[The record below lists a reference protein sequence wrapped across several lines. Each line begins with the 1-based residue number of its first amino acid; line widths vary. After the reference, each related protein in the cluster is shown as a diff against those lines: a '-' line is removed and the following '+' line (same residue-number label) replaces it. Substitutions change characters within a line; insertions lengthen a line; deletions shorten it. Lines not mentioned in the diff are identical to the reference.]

1 MPMRILCL
9 RLRLRSDEES
19 PGRERTRAPQHAV
32 PDAALRA
39 RLADDVEEFSPLF
52 GWVGAGEAASLCLDV
67 GPTAHGFGGETAL
80 LERLRAWA
88 ERRRLLGT
96 IALADTLGAAWG
108 VAHFGFHD
116 EPIAWRCRV
125 VPPGRQ
131 AAALA
136 ALPVAALRLSFSTT
150 ALLQELGLARIGP
163 LLPLPREALA
173 ERFPPELL
181 LRIDQALGN
190 MPELF
195 AAHRPSPLWEAKLAW
210 EGGVTNAE
218 PLVAAWRSLLPQ
230 LLAPLRQRG
239 RGITRLLA
247 EQTGES
253 YTLRRFVVGL
263 LRPTLDADHLLGLLQ
278 LRLETERLREPI
290 VGTRLAVLEETP
302 LAVQQQVLFADLAP
316 PVESQAWAVLVER
329 LSGRLGHEA
338 VVRVRARAD
347 HQPERAWQAVPWLQ
361 PRETSGPTAGPVK
374 ASPLR
379 KRSASRKAAPE
390 ADSEPSHKL
399 PRPTLLLPRPQPIRV
414 FAVAPQGHPHRFES
428 GGRERQVVESWGPE
442 RLETGWW
449 RGPSLRRDYFRVLI
463 ADGRRCWLFRELRTG
478 RWFLHGWFD

>member
-1 MPMRILCL
+1 MRILCL
-9 RLRLRSDEES
+9 RLWLRQDDEP
-19 PGRERTRAPQHAV
+19 PGRERTSSLHHAATYAAV
-32 PDAALRA
+32 PDGMLRA
-39 RLADDVEEFSPLF
+39 RLADDIEEFSPLI
-52 GWVGAGEAASLCLDV
+52 GWVGAGESASLCFDV
-67 GPTAHGFGGETAL
+67 GPTAHGFGGEAAL
-80 LERLRAWA
+80 LERLRAWT
-88 ERRRLLGT
+88 EHRRLLGT
-96 IALADTLGAAWG
+96 AALADTLGAAWG
-108 VAHFGFHD
+108 VAHCGFGD
-116 EPIAWRCRV
+116 EPAAWRRRV

-136 ALPVAALRLSFSTT
+136 TLPVAALRLSPGTT
-150 ALLQELGLARIGP
+150 ALLQELGFSRIGP
-163 LLPLPREALA
+163 LLPLRREALA

-181 LRIDQALGN
+181 LRIDQTLGKV
-190 MPELF
+190 PELF
-195 AAHRPSPLWEAKLAW
+195 TAHRPSPLWEAKLAW
-210 EGGVTNAE
+210 EGSIANAE
-218 PLVAAWRSLLPQ
+218 PLVAAWQHLMPR

-239 RGITRLLA
+239 RGVARLLA

-253 YTLRRFVVGL
+253 HTLRRFVVGL

-290 VGTRLAVLEETP
+290 VGTRLAVLEEAP

-316 PVESQAWAVLVER
+316 PVESQAWATLVER

-338 VVRVRARAD
+338 VVCVRARAD

-361 PRETSGPTAGPVK
+361 PRETNKPAQ

-379 KRSASRKAAPE
+379 KKSASRKAAATAE
-390 ADSEPSHKL
+390 SVPSQAL

-428 GGRERQVVESWGPE
+428 GGREQQVVESWGPE

-449 RGPSLRRDYFRVLI
+449 RGPSLRRDYFRALL
-463 ADGRRCWLFRELRTG
+463 ADGRRCWLFRELRTR

>member
-1 MPMRILCL
+1 MP
-9 RLRLRSDEES
+9 D
-19 PGRERTRAPQHAV
+19 G
-32 PDAALRA
+32 ALRA
-39 RLADDVEEFSPLF
+39 RLADDIEEFSPLI
-52 GWVGAGEAASLCLDV
+52 GWVGTGESASLCFDV
-67 GPTAHGFGGETAL
+67 GPTAHGFGGEAAL
-80 LERLRAWA
+80 VQRLRSWT
-88 ERRRLLGT
+88 EHRRLLGT
-96 IALADTLGAAWG
+96 AALADTLGAAWG
-108 VAHFGFHD
+108 VAHYGFGD
-116 EPIAWRCRV
+116 EPAAWRCRL

-136 ALPVAALRLSFSTT
+136 TLSVAALRLSPGTM
-150 ALLQELGLARIGP
+150 ALLQELGLSHIGP

-173 ERFPPELL
+173 ERFPSELL
-181 LRIDQALGN
+181 LRIDQALGKV
-190 MPELF
+190 PELF
-195 AAHRPSPLWEAKLAW
+195 TAHRPPPLWEAKLAW
-210 EGGVTNAE
+210 EGSVTNAE
-218 PLVAAWRSLLPQ
+218 PLVAAWHHLLPR
-230 LLAPLRQRG
+230 LLTPLCQRG
-239 RGITRLLA
+239 RGIARLLA
-247 EQTGES
+247 EQSGES
-253 YTLRRFVVGL
+253 HTLRRFVVGL

-290 VGTRLAVLEETP
+290 VGTRLVVLEEAP
-302 LAVQQQVLFADLAP
+302 LTVQQQVLFADVAP
-316 PVESQAWAVLVER
+316 PVESQAWATLVER

-347 HQPERAWQAVPWLQ
+347 HQPERAWQAVPWMQ
-361 PRETSGPTAGPVK
+361 SRETNGPAK

-379 KRSASRKAAPE
+379 KKSASRKAAAAE
-390 ADSEPSHKL
+390 SAPSHAL

-428 GGRERQVVESWGPE
+428 GGREQQVVESWGPE